1 MKKYKIDWMI
11 LPHGMCYLLSVMG
24 FVTVLGIMGQITVW
38 GLHIPWGTI
47 SFITSLI
54 ESYGRA
60 CNLF

>member
-11 LPHGMCYLLSVMG
+11 LPHGMWYLLSLMG
-24 FVTVLGIMGQITVW
+24 FVTVLGIMGQIAVW